1 MGASDNGRSPQSL
14 EETFMTRQEIM
25 EWLKWVHE
33 HEPDRFLFTMCYF
46 DHNPPAFLHII
57 NDDYFDDGEILP
69 FLVSVDASS
78 DIVQSETGIKT
89 LYKMMLGK
97 LKAPACYKGKPDYI
111 YILGRDYNEHM
122 DHAS

>member
-1 MGASDNGRSPQSL
+1 MSSGSKGSFGIANCAVV
-14 EETFMTRQEIM
+14 M
-25 EWLKWVHE
+25 
-33 HEPDRFLFTMCYF
+33 
-46 DHNPPAFLHII
+46 PP
-57 NDDYFDDGEILP
+57 
-69 FLVSVDASS
+69 S
-78 DIVQSETGIKT
+78 GIKT